1 MCLIMA
7 KLKVFDKD
15 GNLITVLDIND
26 ENSYNKI
33 LKRKKSILD
42 LLLDN
47 KIDIYYGCMG
57 GSCSACVCEIMS
69 GEEHIDREGL
79 HEQIYKGIGEKD
91 ILTCIATI
99 KESSMES
106 GEIEIK
112 TKL

>member
-1 MCLIMA
+1 MA
-7 KLKVFDKD
+7 KLKVFNKD
-15 GNLITVLDIND
+15 GNMIATVDVT
-26 ENSYNKI
+26 EEKSYNKI
-33 LKRKKSILD
+33 LRRKKSILD
-42 LLLDN
+42 ILLDN

-57 GSCSACVCEIMS
+57 GSCSACVCEIIS
-69 GEEHIDREGL
+69 GGEHIDREGL

-99 KESSMES
+99 KDSSMQD

>member
-1 MCLIMA
+1 MA

-15 GNLITVLDIND
+15 DNLMMSLDVTN

-42 LLLDN
+42 ILLDN

-57 GSCSACVCEIMS
+57 GSCSACVCEVMS
-69 GEEHIDREGL
+69 GSEHIDREGL
-79 HEQIYKGIGEKD
+79 HEQIYKGINEKD

-99 KESSMES
+99 KDGSMEN